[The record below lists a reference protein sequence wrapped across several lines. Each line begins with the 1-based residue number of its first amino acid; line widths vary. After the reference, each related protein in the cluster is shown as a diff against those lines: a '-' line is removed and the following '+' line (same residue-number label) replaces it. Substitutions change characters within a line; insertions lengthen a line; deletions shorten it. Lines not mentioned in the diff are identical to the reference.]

1 MKKKNQITRRQMI
14 GCSGSLALGTFMAGK
29 GYGQDKSGKAKIVIS
44 LDLEMSREF
53 PTRDQMHW
61 DYEKG
66 NLDEPTKRYAVEAAR
81 LVKNGGGL
89 VHFFALGRTMEQPD
103 VSWLKGIMDDGH
115 VVGNHSYDHIYLLA
129 KSVEELQFRFKRAPW
144 LLEGRSVAQEIE
156 RNIVIA
162 EKAFKSRL
170 DLLRPDGFRTP
181 GGFQTGLHGRE
192 DLQQML
198 LKMGYT
204 YVSSVYPAHANTKP
218 GVRPD
223 EAVFQSIVE
232 SQAKAQPFKY
242 PTGLI
247 EIPMSPISD
256 IGAFR
261 NGRWPLEDF
270 MEAVRRGM
278 EAVIEMGGV
287 YDFLAHPSCLVV
299 SDPEMKTLKM
309 ILKIVEQN
317 KAKASIVTLGKIAN
331 SKQ

>member
-1 MKKKNQITRRQMI
+1 MI
-14 GCSGSLALGTFMAGK
+14 GSVACFAIANTINRT
-29 GYGQDKSGKAKIVIS
+29 GYGQIKERKARIVIS

-81 LVKNGGGL
+81 LVKASGGL

-103 VSWLKGIMDDGH
+103 VSWLKEIMNEGH
-115 VVGNHSYDHIYLLA
+115 AIGNHSYDHIYLLA
-129 KSVEELQFRFKRAPW
+129 KTVDELQFRFKRAPW

-156 RNIVIA
+156 RNILIA

-170 DLLRPDGFRTP
+170 NLPRPDGFRTP
-181 GGFQTGLHGRE
+181 GGFQTGLDGRE
-192 DLQQML
+192 DLQKML
-198 LKMGYT
+198 IGMGYR

-232 SQAKAQPFKY
+232 SQVKAQPFKY
-242 PTGLI
+242 RSGLI
-247 EIPMSPISD
+247 EITMSPISD

-270 MEAVRRGM
+270 MEAVRRGI
-278 EAVIEMGGV
+278 EAVIETGGV

-309 ILKIVEQN
+309 IMKIVEEN
-317 KAKASIVTLGKIAN
+317 RSKAEIVTLGNVAN
-331 SKQ
+331 SIK

>member
-1 MKKKNQITRRQMI
+1 
-14 GCSGSLALGTFMAGK
+14 MAGK

-170 DLLRPDGFRTP
+170 DLQRPDGFRTP

-218 GVRPD
+218 DVRPD

-270 MEAVRRGM
+270 MEAVRRGL
-278 EAVIEMGGV
+278 ETVIEMGGV

-317 KAKASIVTLGKIAN
+317 KSKASIVTLGKIAN
-331 SKQ
+331 SMI

>member
-1 MKKKNQITRRQMI
+1 MNQMTRRQMI
-14 GCSGSLALGTFMAGK
+14 ERSGSLALGTFMASNS
-29 GYGQDKSGKAKIVIS
+29 YGQDKSRKAQIVIS

-103 VSWLKGIMDDGH
+103 VSWLKGIMDEGH
-115 VVGNHSYDHIYLLA
+115 AVGNHSYDHIYLLA
-129 KSVEELQFRFKRAPW
+129 KTVEELQFRFKRAPW

-156 RNIVIA
+156 HNILIA

-170 DLLRPDGFRTP
+170 NLQRPDGFRTP

-192 DLQQML
+192 DLQKML
-198 LKMGYT
+198 LNMGYK
-204 YVSSVYPAHANTKP
+204 YVSSVYPAHANTKV

-223 EAVFQSIVE
+223 ESVFQSIVE
-232 SQAKAQPFKY
+232 SQMKAQPFKY
-242 PTGLI
+242 PSGLI

-256 IGAFR
+256 IGSFR

-270 MEAVRRGM
+270 MEAVRRGL
-278 EAVIEMGGV
+278 ESVIEKGGV

-299 SDPEMKTLKM
+299 SDPGMKTLKM
-309 ILKIVEQN
+309 ILKIVAENQE
-317 KAKASIVTLGKIAN
+317 KAEILTLGNIAN
-331 SKQ
+331 SM